1 MSGTDNAM
9 LLALHFAA
17 LSLPTL
23 IVSGPAGVRTD
34 RIGCEQVLIQAQWAL
49 LGAGLLG
56 ALSIPLLVGTAQ
68 VAVLLAST
76 LLMGIASAYELTAR
90 NKYCALLVDDP
101 RTLAP
106 YLTSFSVVFNVGKL
120 VGPPL
125 RRMAGC
131 FDRTRHRPQ
140 PRCSYLSPTHCQRD
154 LVAQTKPID

>member
-1 MSGTDNAM
+1 MDLDERHRQRHVARP
-9 LLALHFAA
+9 ALCS
-17 LSLPTL
+17 SLTPDPDREW
-23 IVSGPAGVRTD
+23 SAGVRTD

-49 LGAGLLG
+49 LGAGLLA

-106 YLTSFSVVFNVGKL
+106 TSPAFRLFSMLGN
-120 VGPPL
+120 
-125 RRMAGC
+125 
-131 FDRTRHRPQ
+131 
-140 PRCSYLSPTHCQRD
+140 
-154 LVAQTKPID
+154 